1 MNKYY
6 INEFGARP
14 DGKICTAQIQKA
26 IDKCFLSGGGE
37 VIVPEGVFLT
47 GGLRLRSNVNL
58 HLLENAV
65 LSGSVNPE
73 DYFSYLDDN
82 IEPITEKMRNK
93 KAPTAMPQSEG
104 ASIYPFSRWNNAVIR
119 AIGAENVSITGEK
132 GSVIDGRNCYD
143 EQGEENYR
151 GPHGINMWYCKNIT
165 LCGYTIRNSGN
176 WAHAIQNS
184 VNISAKDITVL
195 GGHDGF
201 DVRTCDDITVSD
213 CKFYSGDD
221 AIAGFDNINVLI
233 KNCLLNSSCSALRFG
248 GTNVIVENCETNSEN
263 KYGFRGAL
271 TEEEKKNRAEVQP
284 SSGRFN
290 CLNVFLYYCDY
301 RARVRKTPGN
311 IVIRNCDFKH
321 TDAVFSQPFGAVWAC
336 NRGLNDILFE
346 NCTFGGICNS
356 INIDCPENEPITFKM
371 KNCKIEAKKGAEKTL
386 FMGANNFENI
396 IFENVE
402 ISGYKNPEIAYSTPG
417 NIRID
422 GGTEILSKKS
432 EKCIRSA
439 Q

>member
-1 MNKYY
+1 M
-6 INEFGARP
+6 
-14 DGKICTAQIQKA
+14 
-26 IDKCFLSGGGE
+26 
-37 VIVPEGVFLT
+37 
-47 GGLRLRSNVNL
+47 
-58 HLLENAV
+58 
-65 LSGSVNPE
+65 
-73 DYFSYLDDN
+73 
-82 IEPITEKMRNK
+82 
-93 KAPTAMPQSEG
+93 
-104 ASIYPFSRWNNAVIR
+104 
-119 AIGAENVSITGEK
+119 
-132 GSVIDGRNCYD
+132 
-143 EQGEENYR
+143 
-151 GPHGINMWYCKNIT
+151 
-165 LCGYTIRNSGN
+165 
-176 WAHAIQNS
+176 
-184 VNISAKDITVL
+184 
-195 GGHDGF
+195 
-201 DVRTCDDITVSD
+201 
-213 CKFYSGDD
+213 
-221 AIAGFDNINVLI
+221 
-233 KNCLLNSSCSALRFG
+233 
-248 GTNVIVENCETNSEN
+248 ENCETNSEN

-311 IVIRNCDFKH
+311 IVIRNCDFKY

-371 KNCKIEAKKGAEKTL
+371 KNCKIEAKNGAEKTL
-386 FMGANNFENI
+386 FMGANNFKNI

-402 ISGYKNPEIAYSTPG
+402 ISGYENPEIAYSTPG